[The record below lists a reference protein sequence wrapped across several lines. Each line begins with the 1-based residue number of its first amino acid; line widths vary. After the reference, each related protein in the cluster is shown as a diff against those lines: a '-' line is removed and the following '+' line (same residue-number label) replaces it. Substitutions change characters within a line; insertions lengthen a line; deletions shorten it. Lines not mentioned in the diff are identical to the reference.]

1 MKTLCAA
8 VLFASMAVAQSVP
21 VVALKPQDVEK
32 VRSTRQAMLDAEK
45 AWTDLQTEITNRYLI
60 VDKDDPD
67 ASNEKWYPLEQ
78 TSGSGTITW
87 STAGTTATILTTSQL
102 SQDECDPKAVAE
114 RKQWKADEDKREQ
127 EREAKSRRY
136 RRGWTLGGSN
146 CIDCGTKEFEYSSD
160 WKYILPKSPTPSPVQ
175 PIQPW
180 TITPSLSV
188 GQPTPGSL
196 ILDGQ
201 I

>member
-1 MKTLCAA
+1 MKRRIKMKTLCAA

-102 SQDECDPKAVAE
+102 SQDECDDSVLVQLRLEVNLAKVSDAFSGTTDTAVDYYPITQCRTAN
-114 RKQWKADEDKREQ
+114 
-127 EREAKSRRY
+127 SR
-136 RRGWTLGGSN
+136 
-146 CIDCGTKEFEYSSD
+146 
-160 WKYILPKSPTPSPVQ
+160 
-175 PIQPW
+175 
-180 TITPSLSV
+180 
-188 GQPTPGSL
+188 
-196 ILDGQ
+196 
-201 I
+201 